1 MVGTVTS
8 KAVNTPTS
16 VTPSSELRVAVI
28 GCGAI
33 GSVVAAQLR
42 DGNIP
47 GAQLAG
53 VVDPQGA
60 PGFPELSLD
69 AAITESDLVIEC
81 AGQSVLAAAGPRV
94 VAAGRDLL
102 VVSIGAL
109 TDDGLLTRLYGAGT
123 GRVYLATGAVG
134 GFDLLRAAARM
145 APLTRV
151 EIVTTKKPGGLVQA
165 WMDEAEAERVR
176 TTGGPLEILR
186 APARVIA
193 HRFPKSANVAAAVAL
208 AVGDWDVVEAAVVA
222 DPAADLTSHV
232 ITAEGPAGHYRF
244 EIRNRPS
251 LRTPTTSE
259 VVPYAVAKAVADI
272 AARTGSFR

>member
-1 MVGTVTS
+1 MTS
-8 KAVNTPTS
+8 STGI
-16 VTPSSELRVAVI
+16 RVAIV

-33 GSVVAAQLR
+33 GSVVAARLR
-42 DGNIP
+42 DGTVP
-47 GAQLAG
+47 GAQLVG

-60 PGFPELSLD
+60 PGFTELSLD
-69 AAITESDLVIEC
+69 DAIDQADLVIEC
-81 AGQSVLAAAGPRV
+81 AGQAVLAAVGPRV

-109 TDDGLLTRLYGAGT
+109 TDDELLKNLYGTGT
-123 GRVYLATGAVG
+123 GRVYLATGAIG
-134 GFDLLRAAARM
+134 GIDLLRSATRM

-151 EIVTTKKPGGLVQA
+151 EIVTTKKPGGLVQT
-165 WMDEAEAERVR
+165 WMDEAESERVR
-176 TTGGPLEILR
+176 TTTKPLEILR

-251 LRTPTTSE
+251 PHTPTTSE